1 MIYTCPMAAPSPASA
16 SAVVLCPKDRPHGL
30 LPPWPADLHLSCWQ
44 VMGAPIAAALLALD
58 GLFGVA
64 GWQYLFLLEGA
75 MATAFIE
82 ACCCL
87 PADKP
92 LA

>member
-1 MIYTCPMAAPSPASA
+1 MPS
-16 SAVVLCPKDRPHGL
+16 
-30 LPPWPADLHLSCWQ
+30 DLHLSCWQ

-75 MATAFIE
+75 MAATICE

-87 PADKP
+87 LAEKP